1 MKTSLL
7 SACRE
12 TARRT
17 FRIQSLRP
25 EQESAMLAVLNG
37 RDAFVSLPTG
47 FGKSLIYQVPA
58 MIVERP
64 TIVISPLIAL
74 MTDQERALK
83 KRGVPVVAIHSRL
96 RAAERRAALER
107 LKKGGRLVVLTTPET
122 LESAATAPLFE
133 RARPALLCIDEAHC
147 ISEWGHD
154 FRPSYLRLGN
164 ARKRLGNPPVLAL
177 TATATPRVREDI
189 AERLRL
195 DNPRVIVAPAHRE
208 NLGLTVDIVPGAAK
222 FPAAARRIKRLQR
235 PGIIY
240 CATTT
245 AVDEVSGALGRARI
259 PVTRYHGKMRAAD
272 RDAAQRQFMNPSR
285 RLIMVATTA
294 FGMGIDKPN
303 IRYILHYQAPGSLEQ
318 YVQEIGRAGR
328 DGRPAQCILLFDP
341 ADLEIHEH
349 LQAQGRPSVRHLERL
364 EAALTAW
371 TGEER
376 APTAETLAYSA
387 GVPARICEVLLSDLE
402 EAGSVERDQDGGIA
416 IVVPP
421 ESVQD
426 RRPRSGGE
434 TQDLPLRGRTAS
446 SPDCRLCQLRGVPQ
460 RIHPAVFRGGLSTA
474 LRDVRPLS
482 RRPRCGRAREPCTDE
497 SAEKRTAHTGPAPVT
512 CQERATATP
521 TRSLMKTSAI
531 AGPLQ
536 HAYFNGCRHRQSA
549 APSWTRNAHPN

>member
-1 MKTSLL
+1 MAAPRATKDMMKTGLL
-7 SACRE
+7 SACRQ
-12 TARRT
+12 TAGRI

-47 FGKSLIYQVPA
+47 FGKSLIYQVPS

-74 MTDQERALK
+74 MTDQERALQ
-83 KRGVPVVAIHSRL
+83 KRGVPVVALHSRL

-154 FRPSYLRLGN
+154 FRPTYLRLGN
-164 ARKRLGNPPVLAL
+164 ARQRLGNPPVLAL

-195 DNPRVIVAPAHRE
+195 DDPRVIVAPAHRD
-208 NLGLTVDIVPGAAK
+208 NLSLTVDIVPGAAK
-222 FPAAARRIKRLQR
+222 FPAAAQRIKRLQR

-245 AVDEVSGALGRARI
+245 AVDEVSSALGRARI

-303 IRYILHYQAPGSLEQ
+303 IRYILHYQVPGSLEQ

-371 TGEER
+371 TDEER

-402 EAGSVERDQDGGIA
+402 EAGSVERDKDGNIA
-416 IVVPP
+416 IIVSPEAFKTGVRDLVTKLKIFRYEGERRLRLIADYAHSEDCRSVFIRQYFGEEYPP
-421 ESVQD
+421 RCGTCDRCRADRDVAEHAGAAPISRPKSGPRPQD
-426 RRPRSGGE
+426 RRPS
-434 TQDLPLRGRTAS
+434 PAKRGR
-446 SPDCRLCQLRGVPQ
+446 RRRQ
-460 RIHPAVFRGGLSTA
+460 RA
-474 LRDVRPLS
+474 
-482 RRPRCGRAREPCTDE
+482 
-497 SAEKRTAHTGPAPVT
+497 
-512 CQERATATP
+512 
-521 TRSLMKTSAI
+521 
-531 AGPLQ
+531 
-536 HAYFNGCRHRQSA
+536 QS
-549 APSWTRNAHPN
+549 